1 MFDGLVDNIGDTLDP
16 TTRTI
21 KVRGVVNNPNKLLKA
36 EMYVMVEVVR
46 NPDQGTQMGVEVSSK
61 ALFMKGDDSYLFVE
75 AAPGTFRRKLVKVGL
90 EQDNKVPVLE
100 GVSAGEKVVTEGA
113 LLLQALVEPA
123 S

>member
-1 MFDGLVDNIGDTLDP
+1 MDP

-21 KVRGVVNNPNKLLKA
+21 KVRGLVSNPDKLLKA

-46 NPDQGTQMGVEVSSK
+46 NPDQTAQSGVEVSSK
-61 ALFMKGDDSYLFVE
+61 ALFMKGGDSYLFIE
-75 AAPGTFRRKLVKVGL
+75 ESPGNFQRKLVKVGI
-90 EQDNKVPVLE
+90 EQDNKVPVLD
-100 GVSAGEKVVTEGA
+100 GVTAGQKVVIEGA